1 MREIKWYR
9 CSPRNN
15 DCDTDWRDF
24 QIAYVDSMNETKAD
38 IPNFDVY
45 TNGTLVIKMVQPTD
59 DGVMFICSAEKYYAE
74 RIQNT
79 TILNIAQGDAYIC
92 V

>member
-1 MREIKWYR
+1 
-9 CSPRNN
+9 
-15 DCDTDWRDF
+15 
-24 QIAYVDSMNETKAD
+24 MNETKAD

-59 DGVMFICSAEKYYAE
+59 DGVLFICSAEKYYAE
-74 RIQNT
+74 RIQIP